1 MARRLRLIAGTLVLV
16 AAIAVA
22 AIIGL
27 ASHPATGRAAPA
39 LPRETLIGGPVTLAS
54 LLAGTGDK
62 PALVVFWASWCG
74 PCGEEAPAIERFASS
89 TAGRGRIVGVD
100 WSDAR
105 SGALGFI
112 RVHHWTFPNLRDG
125 EGLVGNSYGL
135 TVLPTTVVLD
145 GRGRIRAML
154 RGPQSVASLQRAL
167 VGVASSYG

>member
-16 AAIAVA
+16 AAIAIA
-22 AIIGL
+22 AVIGL

-39 LPRETLIGGPVTLAS
+39 LPRETLVGGPVTLQS
-54 LLAGTGDK
+54 LLAGTGGK

-74 PCGEEAPAIERFASS
+74 PCGEEAPADERFATSA
-89 TAGRGRIVGVD
+89 AGRGRIVGVD

-112 RVHHWTFPNLRDG
+112 RRHHWTFPNLRDG
-125 EGLVGNSYGL
+125 EGLVGNAYRL
-135 TVLPTTVVLD
+135 TNLPTTVVLD

-167 VGVASSYG
+167 ASVAASS

>member
-22 AIIGL
+22 AVIGL

-39 LPRETLIGGPVTLAS
+39 LPRETLVGGPVTLQS
-54 LLAGTGDK
+54 LLAGTGGK
-62 PALVVFWASWCG
+62 PVLVVFWAGWCG
-74 PCGEEAPAIERFASS
+74 PCGEEAPADERFATSA
-89 TAGRGRIVGVD
+89 AGRGRIVGVD

-105 SGALGFI
+105 SDAIGFI
-112 RVHHWTFPNLRDG
+112 RRHHWTFPNLRDA
-125 EGLVGNSYGL
+125 EGLVGDSYRL
-135 TVLPTTVVLD
+135 TVLPTTFVLD

-167 VGVASSYG
+167 AGVAPST